1 MKIELQITDE
11 TLSNK
16 DIKDLTDKINSK
28 NISKICVLPCHVAAF
43 KKSLSNE
50 ILLSTMVDFPMGILS
65 IENRKSIIEKA
76 ITNKINSIE
85 LICPSYLIVNKNYTA
100 LKNEAININATC
112 KENNISLSYIIE
124 YRAYTYDSIYRICK
138 NLISANVKSVYLST
152 GYRIDDIFDHLIAF
166 SMIRKKIPE
175 ITIIPN
181 ANIFNSSH
189 KEIIK
194 NSNIETVRLKSL
206 EAVSLFLNNS

>member
-16 DIKDLTDKINSK
+16 EIKDLVDQINLK
-28 NISKICVLPCHVAAF
+28 NISKICVLPCHVSAF
-43 KKSLSNE
+43 KKTLSSD
-50 ILLSTMVDFPMGILS
+50 ILLSTIVDFPMGILS
-65 IENRKSIIEKA
+65 CETRKSIIEKA
-76 ITNKINSIE
+76 IINKANSIE
-85 LICPSYLIVNKNYTA
+85 LICPSYFIVNKNYTS
-100 LKNEAININATC
+100 LKNEAASILSIC
-112 KENNISLSYIIE
+112 QENNVDLSYIIE

-138 NLISANVKSVYLST
+138 NLLGANVRSVYIST
-152 GYRIDDIFDHLIAF
+152 GYRIDDIFDHLIAV

-181 ANIFNSSH
+181 ANIFNPSH
-189 KEIIK
+189 KEIIE
-194 NSNIETVRLKSL
+194 NSKIDTVRLKSL